1 MAKAAAVTIS
11 ASWYEGEGGSL
22 RGGSNFE
29 GETFT
34 KYKIQNLK

>member
-11 ASWYEGEGGSL
+11 ASWSGGEGGSL
-22 RGGSNFE
+22 RGGSFVR
-29 GETFT
+29 ETFT